1 MFLKHLIN
9 PKPSIILFFI
19 FFCALFTLF
28 PLIQFE
34 IDIIFSHPYLHP
46 GIVLILA
53 LTIPFFLSIGINN
66 MIYEKNII
74 RKENLVIGV
83 VFILLSSAFINTVEA
98 WISLFLLLL
107 AFNFLLESYQKDL
120 PFSQFYNAS
129 TILGALTFIYP
140 NIICSTKEIYSKIK
154 KFSKPAK
161 SNIPNI
167 QNKSNFIKTIKKE
180 KNDLQK
186 ISVKKFS
193 IINKVINFISI
204 QKGCYFSR
212 MTGSGSACFGMF
224 KSQKTAILG
233 LKIIKNKFPRYW
245 CVITKTI

>member
-1 MFLKHLIN
+1 MIKKSKN
-9 PKPSIILFFI
+9 S
-19 FFCALFTLF
+19 
-28 PLIQFE
+28 
-34 IDIIFSHPYLHP
+34 
-46 GIVLILA
+46 
-53 LTIPFFLSIGINN
+53 LS
-66 MIYEKNII
+66 E
-74 RKENLVIGV
+74 
-83 VFILLSSAFINTVEA
+83 T
-98 WISLFLLLL
+98 LFLLRKKKLIKKNTFYKVTVNKRIPVFSGLGGGTSNAASLL
-107 AFNFLLESYQKDL
+107 RYFLKEKFNPKMINIFEKKIGSDLRLFVFKQTFQKNLKTLIKYKKKFNFH
-120 PFSQFYNAS
+120 F
-129 TILGALTFIYP
+129 ILVYP